1 MKVSSYRL
9 GDLISHPNGLNQ
21 NEKELLAIEH
31 PDSIGADYLLLQDG
45 QTGIKKAA
53 KIVLNRIDKYK
64 ELFPQD
70 IEESV
75 VIHLRLGDVVSGNE
89 CHERGKRPM
98 NTEYYK
104 SLNIDNKKIYVIG
117 KCFFA
122 STSSN
127 NYDECITDSDRYLHS
142 VLENLNA
149 HHFDGGNADI
159 DLCFA
164 VLAGNF
170 IQGRG
175 FFSKL
180 IVDVRKEMGKSS
192 IETEVSF

>member
-1 MKVSSYRL
+1 MKISSYRL
-9 GDLISHPNGLNQ
+9 GDLISHPFGLNQ
-21 NEKELLAIEH
+21 HEKELLAIEH
-31 PDSIGADYLLLQDG
+31 PESIGADYLLLQDD
-45 QTGIKKAA
+45 QTGIKGVS

-64 ELFPQD
+64 ELFPRD
-70 IEESV
+70 IKESV

-89 CHERGKRPM
+89 WHERGKRPI

-127 NYDECITDSDRYLHS
+127 NYDECIADSNRYLHS
-142 VLENLNA
+142 LLENLNA

-159 DLCFA
+159 DLCCA
-164 VLAGNF
+164 VLADNF
-170 IQGRG
+170 VQGRG

-192 IETEVSF
+192 IETEIAV